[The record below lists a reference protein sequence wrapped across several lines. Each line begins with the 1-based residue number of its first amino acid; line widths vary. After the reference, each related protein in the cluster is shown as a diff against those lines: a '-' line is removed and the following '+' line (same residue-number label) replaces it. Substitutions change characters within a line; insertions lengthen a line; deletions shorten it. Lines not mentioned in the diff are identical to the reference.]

1 MDVSVVLTSAVVG
14 AVVSSLFAV
23 VSQFLERR
31 ARQRELLMKAA
42 TDLAMRHLEQA
53 VTLMKANGG
62 QTWPLG
68 LLVYDDHL
76 QLTSVWK
83 YGRLPPDAQ
92 KDYEAW
98 RLVESERSTPSGER

>member
-42 TDLAMRHLEQA
+42 TESGDEASGAGGHAYEGQRRAVLAVRTA
-53 VTLMKANGG
+53 GI
-62 QTWPLG
+62 
-68 LLVYDDHL
+68 
-76 QLTSVWK
+76 
-83 YGRLPPDAQ
+83 
-92 KDYEAW
+92 
-98 RLVESERSTPSGER
+98 